1 MPRRDGNS
9 ASHNRRFSL
18 PTRGPV
24 PKEFNDRLHGAGKF
38 SIIHDV
44 KTFLPLLAALLPLA
58 LASAPITPERAVGIA
73 SDFVSRH
80 PSRGHA
86 ASPQKARARMR
97 PSSSPSGRTRTC
109 SENGTNMFH
118 LVSLD
123 GGGFV
128 TVSADDSTRPV
139 LGFSASGELP
149 DCDAGNP
156 FWALVGGDVDAS
168 RGMRRRRGRKRHL
181 EFADRN
187 VSKATRLRY
196 AAAAT
201 PSAASPASSVDDV
214 RVAPLVKSKWN
225 QSKVGGKK
233 VYNYYVPNGYTCGCV
248 ATAMAQI
255 MRYHRFPSSVAPQ
268 SFTCY
273 LGSGQTPTNITM
285 VGGTYDWDAM
295 PLEPNSSVSDAERE
309 MIGRICFD
317 AGVSARMRYGMNG
330 SGSGALAAYVHDPF
344 KSAFGYA
351 SAESYFSGEGS
362 IAGDIVESAILAN
375 LDAGYPVLLG
385 ICHVN
390 SNGDAY
396 NGHAIVADGYGY
408 DDGTLYCHLNM
419 GWSGSDDYWYALP
432 NIGTSYGFNTVD
444 SVVYNIF
451 PTNTGQLVTGR
462 VTDPYGNS
470 MDGVVVAADIKRSK
484 RPWLPYR
491 ETSTTDA
498 NGIYAAFTPY
508 QATISAEYEGWASE
522 GTAIT
527 TETSRSPVDID
538 WETGDCSIP
547 GGEFHVGNSW
557 GNDIVVGNANGANAS
572 VASLSPATGGQQSES
587 PALSLSLSGT
597 AGSWYNV
604 ERTYELNDPQ
614 WETVESFIVPSA
626 GSKSVSLP
634 VEYGIDSAFYRV
646 VPKTAP

>member
-1 MPRRDGNS
+1 
-9 ASHNRRFSL
+9 
-18 PTRGPV
+18 
-24 PKEFNDRLHGAGKF
+24 
-38 SIIHDV
+38 
-44 KTFLPLLAALLPLA
+44 
-58 LASAPITPERAVGIA
+58 
-73 SDFVSRH
+73 
-80 PSRGHA
+80 
-86 ASPQKARARMR
+86 
-97 PSSSPSGRTRTC
+97 
-109 SENGTNMFH
+109 MFH

-149 DCDAGNP
+149 DADAGNP

-168 RGMRRRRGRKRHL
+168 RGTRHRRGRRRHF

-187 VSKATRLRY
+187 VSKASRPRY
-196 AAAAT
+196 AAAAAT
-201 PSAASPASSVDDV
+201 LSAASASSVDDV

-233 VYNYYVPNGYTCGCV
+233 VYNYYVPNGYACGCV

-255 MRYHRFPSSVAPQ
+255 MRYHKFPSSASSQ

-273 LGSGQTPTNITM
+273 VGSGQTPTNITM
-285 VGGTYDWDAM
+285 VGGVYDWDAM
-295 PLEPNSSVSDAERE
+295 PLEPSSSISDAERE

-317 AGVSARMRYGMNG
+317 TGVSARMAYGF
-330 SGSGALAAYVHDPF
+330 SGTSSGALGAYVHDPF

-351 SAESYFSGEGS
+351 SAESYYVDGGS

-385 ICHVN
+385 ICHVD
-390 SNGDAY
+390 SNGNAY
-396 NGHAIVADGYGY
+396 DGHAIVADGYGY
-408 DDGTLYCHLNM
+408 DDGSLYCHLNM
-419 GWSGSDDYWYALP
+419 GWSGSYDYWYALP
-432 NIGTSYGFNTVD
+432 DIGAGYGFNTVD
-444 SVVYNIF
+444 AVIYNIF

-462 VTDPYGNS
+462 VTDPYGNP
-470 MDGVVVAADIKRSK
+470 MEGVEMAASIVKSTY
-484 RPWLPYR
+484 PPSSYS

-498 NGIYAAFTPY
+498 NGIYATFTPSR
-508 QATISAEYEGWASE
+508 ATISAKYEGWTSQ
-522 GTAIT
+522 GTTIT
-527 TETSRSPVDID
+527 TSASRSPTGIN
-538 WETGDCSIP
+538 WETGECSIP
-547 GGEFHVGNSW
+547 RRGLSVGNSW
-557 GNDIVVGNANGANAS
+557 GNNIVVGNANGAMAS

-604 ERTYELNDPQ
+604 ERTYELNNPQ
-614 WETVESFIVPSA
+614 WETVESFIIPSA
-626 GSKSVSLP
+626 GSRSVSLP
-634 VEYGIDSAFYRV
+634 VEYGTDSAFYRV

>member
-1 MPRRDGNS
+1 
-9 ASHNRRFSL
+9 
-18 PTRGPV
+18 
-24 PKEFNDRLHGAGKF
+24 
-38 SIIHDV
+38 
-44 KTFLPLLAALLPLA
+44 
-58 LASAPITPERAVGIA
+58 
-73 SDFVSRH
+73 
-80 PSRGHA
+80 
-86 ASPQKARARMR
+86 
-97 PSSSPSGRTRTC
+97 
-109 SENGTNMFH
+109 MFH

-128 TVSADDSTRPV
+128 TVSADDSARPV

-168 RGMRRRRGRKRHL
+168 RGRRHRRGRRRRF
-181 EFADRN
+181 EFADRH
-187 VSKATRLRY
+187 VSKASRLRS

-201 PSAASPASSVDDV
+201 LSAASAASVDDV

-225 QSKVGGKK
+225 QGMVGSKK
-233 VYNYYVPNGYTCGCV
+233 VYNYYAPNKCLCGCV

-255 MRYHRFPSSVAPQ
+255 MRYHKFPSSVSPQ

-273 LGSGQTPTNITM
+273 LGSDQTPTNITM

-295 PLEPNSSVSDAERE
+295 PLEPSSSISDAERE

-317 AGVSARMRYGMNG
+317 AGVSARMAYGFSG
-330 SGSGALAAYVHDPF
+330 SESGALAAYVHEPF

-351 SAESYFSGEGS
+351 SAESYSVDDGS
-362 IAGDIVESAILAN
+362 IAGNIVESAILAN

-390 SNGDAY
+390 SNGNAY

-408 DDGTLYCHLNM
+408 NNGSLYCHLNM

-432 NIGTSYGFNTVD
+432 DIGTGYGFNTVD

-462 VTDPYGNS
+462 VTDPYGNP
-470 MDGVVVAADIKRSK
+470 MEGIEMAASIAKSTY
-484 RPWLPYR
+484 PPSSYS

-498 NGIYAAFTPY
+498 NGIYATFTPRK
-508 QATISAEYEGWASE
+508 ATISAEYEGWISQ
-522 GTAIT
+522 GTTIAT
-527 TETSRSPVDID
+527 SASRSPTGIN
-538 WETGDCSIP
+538 WETGKCSIP
-547 GGEFHVGNSW
+547 WGGLSVGNKW
-557 GNDIVVGNANGANAS
+557 GNDIVVGNANGAKAT
-572 VASLSPATGGQQSES
+572 VAGLSPATGGQQSES
-587 PALSLSLSGT
+587 TALSLSLSGA

-604 ERTYELNDPQ
+604 ERTYELNSPQ
-614 WETVESFIVPSA
+614 WETVESFIIPSA
-626 GSKSVSLP
+626 GSRSVSLP
-634 VEYGIDSAFYRV
+634 VEYGVDSAFYRV

>member
-1 MPRRDGNS
+1 M
-9 ASHNRRFSL
+9 H
-18 PTRGPV
+18 V
-24 PKEFNDRLHGAGKF
+24 PGDF
-38 SIIHDV
+38 SIIPDV
-44 KTFLPLLAALLPLA
+44 KTILPLLAALLPLA

-73 SDFVSRH
+73 SDFLSRQS
-80 PSRGHA
+80 SRGTA
-86 ASPQKARARMR
+86 ASPRKVRARMR
-97 PSSSPSGRTRTC
+97 PSSAPSGKTRTC
-109 SENGTNMFH
+109 VENGTNMFH

-149 DCDAGNP
+149 DCDADNP
-156 FWALVGGDVDAS
+156 FWDLVGGDVDAS
-168 RGMRRRRGRKRHL
+168 RGMRHRRGRTRRF
-181 EFADRN
+181 EFADQDVPR
-187 VSKATRLRY
+187 TPRLRY

-201 PSAASPASSVDDV
+201 LSAASAAAVDDV

-225 QSKVGGKK
+225 QSKVGSKK

-255 MRYHRFPSSVAPQ
+255 MRYHKFPSSASPQ
-268 SFTCY
+268 TFTCY
-273 LGSGQTPTNITM
+273 VGSGQTPTNITM

-295 PLEPNSSVSDAERE
+295 PLEPSSSISDAERE

-317 AGVSARMRYGMNG
+317 AGVSARMAYGFRG
-330 SGSGALAAYVHDPF
+330 SSSGALGAYVHDPF
-344 KSAFGYA
+344 KSAFGYT
-351 SAESYFSGEGS
+351 SAESYFVDEGS
-362 IAGDIVESAILAN
+362 ITGDIVESAILAN

-385 ICHVN
+385 ICHVD
-390 SNGDAY
+390 SKGEAS

-432 NIGTSYGFNTVD
+432 DIGTGYGFNTVN

-462 VTDPYGNS
+462 ATDPYGNP
-470 MDGVVVAADIKRSK
+470 MDGVVMAANIKKSK
-484 RPWLPYR
+484 WSWRLYR
-491 ETSTTDA
+491 ETLTTDA
-498 NGIYAAFTPY
+498 NGIFATFTPY
-508 QATISAEYEGWASE
+508 QATISAEYEGWASG
-522 GTAIT
+522 GTTIA
-527 TETSRSPVDID
+527 TEASRSPSDID
-538 WETGDCSIP
+538 WETGDCAVP
-547 GGEFHVGNSW
+547 QTGLYVGNKW
-557 GNDIVVGNANGANAS
+557 GNDIVVGNANGAKAS
-572 VASLSPATGGQQSES
+572 VASLSPATDEQSES
-587 PALSLSLSGT
+587 SSLSLSLSGT

-604 ERTYELNDPQ
+604 ERTYELNNPL
-614 WETVESFIVPSA
+614 WETVGSFIVPST

-646 VPKTAP
+646 VPKTAQ